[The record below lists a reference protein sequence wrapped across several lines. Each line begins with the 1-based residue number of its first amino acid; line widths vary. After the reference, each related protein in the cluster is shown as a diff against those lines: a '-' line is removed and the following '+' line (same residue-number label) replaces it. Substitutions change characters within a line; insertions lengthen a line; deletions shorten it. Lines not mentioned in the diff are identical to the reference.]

1 MAPEVLRED
10 PSNEKSDVFSF
21 GVILWE
27 LITLQKPWRNSTP
40 SQVLNLFLGSKASLV
55 NEVIDYDQ

>member
-40 SQVLNLFLGSKASLV
+40 SQVLNLFLGGKASLV
-55 NEVIDYDQ
+55 NELIDYDQ